1 MVKKQLECRWEV
13 MILEL
18 ENNKYDVKVDSNN
31 CITLSEIAFNKVKNE
46 NYLCNPKYF
55 TSFSSMFNYML
66 TKTVKYKLSGR
77 EKGTLECIKED
88 IDIAKEEIIGL
99 VNEFKMDELIKETI
113 DSINGNKEKMR
124 EKVKMKKER

>member
-1 MVKKQLECRWEV
+1 

-18 ENNKYDVKVDSNN
+18 KNNKYDVKVDSNS
-31 CITLSEIAFNKVKNE
+31 CITLSEIAFNKAKNE
-46 NYLCNPKYF
+46 EYLCNQKYF

-66 TKTVKYKLSGR
+66 TKTAKDRLSSY
-77 EKGTLECIKED
+77 EKGTLQDIKEEVD
-88 IDIAKEEIIGL
+88 IVKEEIIGL

-124 EKVKMKKER
+124 EKVKMKKKDNKGE

>member
-1 MVKKQLECRWEV
+1 

-18 ENNKYDVKVDSNN
+18 ENNKYDVKVDSNI
-31 CITLSEIAFNKVKNE
+31 CITLSEIAFNKTKNE

-55 TSFSSMFNYML
+55 TSFGSMFTYML
-66 TKTVKYKLSGR
+66 TKTVKDRLSSY
-77 EKGTLECIKED
+77 EKGTLQDIKEEV
-88 IDIAKEEIIGL
+88 DIAKEEIIGL

-124 EKVKMKKER
+124 EKVKMKKKDNKGE

>member
-1 MVKKQLECRWEV
+1 

-18 ENNKYDVKVDSNN
+18 ENSKYDVKVDSNT
-31 CITLSEIAFNKVKNE
+31 CITLSEIAFNKTKNE

-66 TKTVKYKLSGR
+66 TKNVKDKLSGR
-77 EKGTLECIKED
+77 EKGSIENIKED

-99 VNEFKMDELIKETI
+99 INEFSMDELIKETI

-124 EKVKMKKER
+124 EKVKMKKKENKEEK

>member
-1 MVKKQLECRWEV
+1 

-18 ENNKYDVKVDSNN
+18 ENNKYDVKVDSNS
-31 CITLSEIAFNKVKNE
+31 CITLSEIAFNKAKNE

-55 TSFSSMFNYML
+55 TSFGSMFNYML
-66 TKTVKYKLSGR
+66 TKNIKDKLSSR
-77 EKGTLECIKED
+77 EKGTLGNVKED

-99 VNEFKMDELIKETI
+99 MNEFSMDKLIKETI

-124 EKVKMKKER
+124 EKVKMKKKDNKGE

>member
-1 MVKKQLECRWEV
+1 

-18 ENNKYDVKVDSNN
+18 ENNKYDVKVDSNI
-31 CITLSEIAFNKVKNE
+31 CITLSEIAFNKAKNE
-46 NYLCNPKYF
+46 EYLCNPKYF
-55 TSFSSMFNYML
+55 TSFGSMFNYML
-66 TKTVKYKLSGR
+66 TKNIKDKLSSR
-77 EKGTLECIKED
+77 EKGTLENVKED

-124 EKVKMKKER
+124 EKVKMKKKDNKGE

>member
-1 MVKKQLECRWEV
+1 

-18 ENNKYDVKVDSNN
+18 ENSKYDVKVDSNI
-31 CITLSEIAFNKVKNE
+31 CITLSEIAFNKTKNE

-55 TSFSSMFNYML
+55 TSFSSMFTYML
-66 TKTVKYKLSGR
+66 TKNIKDKLSSR
-77 EKGTLECIKED
+77 EKGTLENVKED

-99 VNEFKMDELIKETI
+99 VNEFSMDKLIKETI

-124 EKVKMKKER
+124 EKVKMKKKDNKGE

>member
-1 MVKKQLECRWEV
+1 

-18 ENNKYDVKVDSNN
+18 ENSKYDVKVDSNT
-31 CITLSEIAFNKVKNE
+31 CITLSEIAFNKTKNE

-55 TSFSSMFNYML
+55 TSFGSMFTYML
-66 TKTVKYKLSGR
+66 TKAIKDRLSSH
-77 EKGTLECIKED
+77 EKGTLQDIKEEVD
-88 IDIAKEEIIGL
+88 IVKEEIIGL

-124 EKVKMKKER
+124 EKVKMKKKENKGE

>member
-1 MVKKQLECRWEV
+1 

-18 ENNKYDVKVDSNN
+18 ENNKYDVKVDSNI
-31 CITLSEIAFNKVKNE
+31 CITLSEIAFNKAKNE
-46 NYLCNPKYF
+46 EYLCNPKYF
-55 TSFSSMFNYML
+55 TSFSSMFTYML
-66 TKTVKYKLSGR
+66 TKTTKDRLSSH
-77 EKGTLECIKED
+77 EKGTLQDIKED

-124 EKVKMKKER
+124 EKVKMKKKDNKGE

>member
-1 MVKKQLECRWEV
+1 

-18 ENNKYDVKVDSNN
+18 ENNKYDVKVDSNI
-31 CITLSEIAFNKVKNE
+31 CITLSEIAFNKTKNE

-55 TSFSSMFNYML
+55 TSFSSMFTYML
-66 TKTVKYKLSGR
+66 TKNVKDKLSGR
-77 EKGTLECIKED
+77 EKGTLGNVKED

-113 DSINGNKEKMR
+113 DTINGNKEKMK
-124 EKVKMKKER
+124 EKAKMKKKGNKGE